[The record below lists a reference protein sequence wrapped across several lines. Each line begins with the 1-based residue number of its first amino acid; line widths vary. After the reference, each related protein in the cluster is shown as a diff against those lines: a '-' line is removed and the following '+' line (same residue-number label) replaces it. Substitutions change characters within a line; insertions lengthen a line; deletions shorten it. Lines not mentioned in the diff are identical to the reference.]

1 MSSETTESTGM
12 IDLLAWFETNK
23 QKLVSGGVVVLIL
36 GFFGYFFNWKTTQT
50 ELDASDSLY
59 KVRVAAS
66 KAEETTVD
74 PTQLLKVASDHSG
87 TAASGRALLFAAD
100 SYFKEGQYADAQKQF
115 EAFLVGNPDSPLR
128 NTAMYGVAACKD
140 AQGQTADAIDEYR
153 RVASSFANTFI
164 AFQAKLALAGLYES
178 QGQAKEALGV
188 YDELSL
194 PTIPTAYS
202 MEAGSRRESLLK
214 KHPELAP
221 AEEVEATISAT
232 E

>member
-23 QKLVSGGVVVLIL
+23 QKLVSGGVIVLVVALV
-36 GFFGYFFNWKTTQT
+36 GYFFNWKTTQS
-50 ELDASDSLY
+50 ELDASDALY

-66 KAEETTVD
+66 KMEETTVA
-74 PTQLLKVASDHSG
+74 PANLLKVVSDHSG
-87 TAASGRALLFAAD
+87 TAASGRALLFAANA
-100 SYFKEGQYADAQKQF
+100 YFNEGQYAEAQKQF
-115 EAFLVGNPDSPLR
+115 ESFLTGNSDSPLR
-128 NTAMYGVAACKD
+128 SSAMYGVAACKD
-140 AQGQTADAIDEYR
+140 AQGQASDAIDEYR
-153 RVASSFANTFI
+153 RVASNFANTFI

-178 QGQAKEALGV
+178 QDKAKEALGV

-194 PTIPTAYS
+194 PTIPASYS
-202 MEAGSRRESLLK
+202 MEADSRRETLLK

-221 AEEVEATISAT
+221 AEEVEATMSA

>member
-23 QKLVSGGVVVLIL
+23 QKLVSGGVVIIIA
-36 GFFGYFFNWKTTQT
+36 GFVGYFFNWKTTQT
-50 ELDASDSLY
+50 ELDASDALY
-59 KVRVAAS
+59 EVRIAAS
-66 KAEETTVD
+66 KAEESTAD
-74 PTQLLKVASDHSG
+74 PTKLLTVASDHSG
-87 TAASGRALLFAAD
+87 TAASGRAVLFAAD
-100 SYFKEGQYADAQKQF
+100 AYFKKGQYQDAQKQF
-115 EAFLVGNPDSPLR
+115 ESFLAGYSDSPLR
-128 NTAMYGVAACKD
+128 NTAMYGLAACKD
-140 AQGQTADAIDEYR
+140 ALGQTSDAIDAYR

-178 QGQAKEALGV
+178 QSQPKEALGV

-194 PTIPTAYS
+194 PTIPASYS

-221 AEEVEATISAT
+221 AEEVEATLSAT